1 MADGGM
7 EKRQMWMEAILGVG
21 AGICGAG
28 GTLGSGG
35 RMDEKSSGRCGRG
48 RGGRME
54 EKSRV
59 GFVASGVGDCCFG
72 SCLGLSWLKISA
84 SWASALLVSVP
95 NCSNGVAGA
104 GLRSKWVRSFAVSM
118 TNSADE
124 VAGMVT
130 W

>member
-1 MADGGM
+1 M
-7 EKRQMWMEAILGVG
+7 LGEGDTLGDG
-21 AGICGAG
+21 AGRRGG
-28 GTLGSGG
+28 VGTLGSGG
-35 RMDEKSSGRCGRG
+35 RIDEKSNGRCGRG

-59 GFVASGVGDCCFG
+59 GRVASGVGDCCVG
-72 SCLGLSWLKISA
+72 CCLGLSWLKISA

-95 NCSNGVAGA
+95 YLSNGVAGA

-130 W
+130 